1 MARQVAELL
10 ATFCCA
16 VFFGAAAY
24 ISLVQHPAAL
34 ETGSDFAVRFFAP
47 MYRRAS
53 LLQASLAIGGTAA
66 SLIAYLL
73 GAGRLWI
80 LGAILIVSVVPF
92 TLLIV
97 EPLNE
102 QIRTIDPAAE
112 RALELLIR
120 WSRLHWV
127 RTIAS
132 GAAFAMCL
140 AGMSNPIQ
148 IRGTRPS
155 QKPF

>member
-1 MARQVAELL
+1 MLRARPVAEGI

-53 LLQASLAIGGTAA
+53 IMQASLAIVGAVSALAA
-66 SLIAYLL
+66 YFSGARRVWSVIAVLIA
-73 GAGRLWI
+73 
-80 LGAILIVSVVPF
+80 SVVPF
-92 TLLIV
+92 TLLVV

-102 QIRTIDPAAE
+102 QIKALDPAE
-112 RALELLIR
+112 QSTLELLTH
-120 WSRLHWV
+120 WGHFHWV
-127 RTIAS
+127 RTLAS
-132 GAAFAMCL
+132 GAAFVMCL
-140 AGMSNPIQ
+140 VAIPRLS
-148 IRGTRPS
+148 R
-155 QKPF
+155 